1 MHQRISSLARLATLL
16 AACVAAPANAEELT
30 NDTWPQWRGP
40 HRNGSLVST
49 TLPDDLASM
58 KQVWKVDLSPSYSGP
73 IVSSDYVF
81 VTETEGKD
89 VEVVRDLDRKTGKE
103 IWNHQWEGTM
113 SVPFFAKSNG
123 DWIRATP
130 AFDGERLYV
139 AGIRDVLVCLDAKTG
154 KEHWIS

>member
-1 MHQRISSLARLATLL
+1 MPRRARTSF
-16 AACVAAPANAEELT
+16 T
-30 NDTWPQWRGP
+30 
-40 HRNGSLVST
+40 S
-49 TLPDDLASM
+49 
-58 KQVWKVDLSPSYSGP
+58 
-73 IVSSDYVF
+73 
-81 VTETEGKD
+81 TEGKD